1 MVRRMRVLVL
11 IMAASVLAIFLI
23 PVSFDVVERLAHRK
37 KHLPPASAPV
47 IVPTEG
53 D

>member
-1 MVRRMRVLVL
+1 ML
-11 IMAASVLAIFLI
+11 AASMLAIFLI
-23 PVSFDVVERLAHRK
+23 PVSFDLVERIAHHRQK
-37 KHLPPASAPV
+37 PGATHAPI